1 MLAIVRNAVTRTA
14 GLPLEVKDENIY
26 IYIFDDIIGYNIVM
40 NESRVYLLHIDRAMA
55 YFDNLLKRMQSQF
68 MYMWRTLNG

>member
-1 MLAIVRNAVTRTA
+1 MR
-14 GLPLEVKDENIY
+14 IY